1 MSIKTL
7 KGCHLLT
14 MGKVHRKKK
23 IININKVLKGRD
35 INMGQLFLKKQD
47 DHKAFLNKQE
57 VE

>member
-1 MSIKTL
+1 MHGL
-7 KGCHLLT
+7 K
-14 MGKVHRKKK
+14 KKK